1 MLPLGHKVIH
11 LKHASPVKR
20 YTGLNH
26 QSNNSST
33 LSNIEVNENGANNLL
48 TPPLQNDKMFVE
60 DFDPIIDQRFKS
72 DIVDSYFRDLFNDVA
87 IRSHSP
93 KSADIQEPYID
104 NVAFFEFTKLPGI
117 ICDRFFSTF
126 KRTKDNFIFEES
138 FVAGF
143 QNVFLSTLEEKMQ
156 LTYKM

>member
-1 MLPLGHKVIH
+1 MLPLGSKVMHHKNI
-11 LKHASPVKR
+11 SPVKR
-20 YTGLNH
+20 YTDLNH
-26 QSNNSST
+26 PSDNFTT
-33 LSNIEVNENGANNLL
+33 LTNIEDNCN
-48 TPPLQNDKMFVE
+48 TPKYFMQPDDKIFVD
-60 DFDPIIDQRFKS
+60 DFDPIIDQRFKTE
-72 DIVDSYFRDLFNDVA
+72 IVDSYFRDLFNDVA
-87 IRSHSP
+87 LRSHSP
-93 KSADIQEPYID
+93 KSADILDPFID

-126 KRTKDNFIFEES
+126 KRSKDNFIFEQS

>member
-1 MLPLGHKVIH
+1 M
-11 LKHASPVKR
+11 
-20 YTGLNH
+20 NH
-26 QSNNSST
+26 QSNNSSN
-33 LSNIEVNENGANNLL
+33 LSNSDPNENGGSPINLA
-48 TPPLQNDKMFVE
+48 QHDKILVE
-60 DFDPIIDQRFKS
+60 DFDPNVDQRFKTE
-72 DIVDSYFRDLFNDVA
+72 IVDSYFRDLFNDVA

-93 KSADIQEPYID
+93 KQTDTDEAYID

-126 KRTKDNFIFEES
+126 KRTKDNFILEQS

>member
-1 MLPLGHKVIH
+1 MQPD
-11 LKHASPVKR
+11 
-20 YTGLNH
+20 
-26 QSNNSST
+26 
-33 LSNIEVNENGANNLL
+33 
-48 TPPLQNDKMFVE
+48 DKIFVD
-60 DFDPIIDQRFKS
+60 DFDPIIDQRFKTE
-72 DIVDSYFRDLFNDVA
+72 IVDSYFRDLFNDVA
-87 IRSHSP
+87 LRSHSP
-93 KSADIQEPYID
+93 KSADILDPFID

-126 KRTKDNFIFEES
+126 KRSKDNFIFEQS

>member
-1 MLPLGHKVIH
+1 M
-11 LKHASPVKR
+11 
-20 YTGLNH
+20 
-26 QSNNSST
+26 SNCEPS
-33 LSNIEVNENGANNLL
+33 ENGASPTNLG
-48 TPPLQNDKMFVE
+48 QHDKILVE
-60 DFDPIIDQRFKS
+60 DFDPIFDQRFKS
-72 DIVDSYFRDLFNDVA
+72 EIVDLYFRDLFNDVA

-93 KSADIQEPYID
+93 KQTDIDEAYID

-126 KRTKDNFIFEES
+126 KRTKDNFILEQS